1 MTIITLGMSF
11 PEWLTAKYVE
21 WRGDRVGR
29 GTSMTAFAKYLG
41 VRQSVFN
48 EWMQGRA
55 LPGKVSLRK
64 LGPKYPDVYEVLDI
78 PSPEGASPFDA
89 LPPDMARALQL
100 ATEEVNR
107 TLEQRSLTGSSPEA
121 ERITIEIF
129 EKFGFKYVRT
139 EEVEEE

>member
-1 MTIITLGMSF
+1 MTIITLGMNF

-29 GTSMTAFAKYLG
+29 GTSMTAYAKYLG
-41 VRQSVFN
+41 VRQSLFN
-48 EWMQGRA
+48 EWMQGRK

-64 LGPKYPDVYEVLDI
+64 LAPKYPDVYDVLGI
-78 PSPEGASPFDA
+78 PPPVAESPFDA

-107 TLEQRSLTGSSPEA
+107 ALEQRGITGSSPEA

-129 EKFGFKYVRT
+129 EKFGFKYIKT

>member
-1 MTIITLGMSF
+1 MTIITLGMDF
-11 PEWLTAKYVE
+11 RDWLTAKYVE

-64 LGPKYPDVYEVLDI
+64 LGPKYPDIYDVLDI
-78 PSPEGASPFDA
+78 PSPEGESPYGHAF
-89 LPPDMARALQL
+89 PPDMRRALEL
-100 ATEEVNR
+100 ATSEQVNR
-107 TLEQRSLTGSSPEA
+107 TLEDRGLTGSSPEA
-121 ERITIEIF
+121 EQITIEIF
-129 EKFGFKYVRT
+129 F
-139 EEVEEE
+139 